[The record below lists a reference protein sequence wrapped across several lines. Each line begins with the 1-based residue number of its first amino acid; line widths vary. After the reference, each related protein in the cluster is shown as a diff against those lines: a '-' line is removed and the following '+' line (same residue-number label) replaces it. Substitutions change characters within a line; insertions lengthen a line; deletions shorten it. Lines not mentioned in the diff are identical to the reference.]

1 MSQQWVATPSPAK
14 LHGAIREL
22 WFALASDGYSWQLH
36 HPPAAKNM
44 LLKKGARRGSSHS
57 RNNPIQTLPDV
68 ENCRVL
74 VPGGTVFVSWRACVT
89 RKMTK
94 TANSTKKTP
103 FFGAACKKPQRDSG
117 STPRRTPRS
126 HPNAKDYLPQER
138 FKKKKKR
145 RFASGSPQK
154 PSLTPPQASIPPR
167 GGSLHRSPPAP
178 RGCPR
183 VTGQPPPPP
192 CPATPYLPWR
202 TTTGRRPWRCPQL
215 LTATPRHATA
225 RAAPRQ
231 PPPPQ
236 GGTPPPQRASRRRA
250 SPPPPLPHS
259 GAAASSASP

>member
-1 MSQQWVATPSPAK
+1 
-14 LHGAIREL
+14 
-22 WFALASDGYSWQLH
+22 
-36 HPPAAKNM
+36 M

-183 VTGQPPPPP
+183 VTGQPPPH
-192 CPATPYLPWR
+192 TPLPR
-202 TTTGRRPWRCPQL
+202 NPLFTMAYHHRAKAMALSAAPHRH
-215 LTATPRHATA
+215 ATPRHGPG
-225 RAAPRQ
+225 RAPAAASTPGRHPAASAGLPPPGQ
-231 PPPPQ
+231 PPSAP
-236 GGTPPPQRASRRRA
+236 
-250 SPPPPLPHS
+250 PPPPLPHS